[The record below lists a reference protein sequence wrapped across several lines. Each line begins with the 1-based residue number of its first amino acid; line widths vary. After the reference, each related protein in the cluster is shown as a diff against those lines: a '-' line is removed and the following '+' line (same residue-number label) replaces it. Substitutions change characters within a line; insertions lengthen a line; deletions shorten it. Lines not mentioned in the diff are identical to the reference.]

1 MGDQED
7 ATLYSECLT
16 IAVEIC
22 SNTNDGLKTRSIKN
36 FPKTKEINQFGV
48 LIKRGLMKK
57 RTGFGSQ
64 ILNKL
69 RKNSFYTV
77 NSHLFLFKKCLIVC
91 YEETIAELNKD
102 VSFSYNDI
110 FWITKMNIRADKATE
125 FILTDPDRALKMVF
139 DAFTQENLRSWVAT
153 ISQEIN
159 RAVTSERRNRKLN
172 KVYGISYSYLHSIRA
187 LYQSLHVK

>member
-1 MGDQED
+1 MSHYCCGNLFKYQRRPQNKKYQE
-7 ATLYSECLT
+7 
-16 IAVEIC
+16 
-22 SNTNDGLKTRSIKN
+22 
-36 FPKTKEINQFGV
+36 FPKDQGNQSV
-48 LIKRGLMKK
+48 WRGHILLMKK

-139 DAFTQENLRSWVAT
+139 DAFTQEELGSNHLTGNKPCRHF
-153 ISQEIN
+153 
-159 RAVTSERRNRKLN
+159 RA
-172 KVYGISYSYLHSIRA
+172 
-187 LYQSLHVK
+187 